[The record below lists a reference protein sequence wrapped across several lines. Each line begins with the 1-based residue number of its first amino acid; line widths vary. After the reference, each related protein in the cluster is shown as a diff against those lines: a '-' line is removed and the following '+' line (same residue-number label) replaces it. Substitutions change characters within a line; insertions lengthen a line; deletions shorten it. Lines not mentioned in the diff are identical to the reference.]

1 MFLLLVMVLLLGCNL
16 CKGRKFYS
24 SQHLVN
30 PQYIF
35 VKCLNKTSSTYF
47 VISFRN
53 CDAQPF
59 FFLSFSFSLDS
70 YLGGI
75 ASPDESWKGGL
86 NVSYN
91 IGPGFVGHDSFR

>member
-1 MFLLLVMVLLLGCNL
+1 MLSL
-16 CKGRKFYS
+16 
-24 SQHLVN
+24 
-30 PQYIF
+30 
-35 VKCLNKTSSTYF
+35 
-47 VISFRN
+47 
-53 CDAQPF
+53 